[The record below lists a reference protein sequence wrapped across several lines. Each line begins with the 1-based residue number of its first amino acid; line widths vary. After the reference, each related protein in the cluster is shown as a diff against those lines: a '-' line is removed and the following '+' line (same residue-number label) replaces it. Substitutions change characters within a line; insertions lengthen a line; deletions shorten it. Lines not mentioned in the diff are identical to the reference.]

1 MWVCNTVSPFV
12 GKGKE
17 RSRIFQSYLLPCPPL
32 RLCRNEKWLQLR
44 KRHRGNFPPT
54 VSPNL
59 RPYIHCL
66 CESDPH
72 RHTGPPTVHSQVLFN
87 HKEKVLFQLE
97 SSSLMLSHLHGY
109 RVPQIIASWNLWID
123 QNTPREAG
131 RTIIRYLLPGNLL
144 RPGPWPPPPPPLP
157 SQALE
162 TLAFGPYTST
172 DYRISN
178 HKFLYSPADLKLSTL
193 CFASQVLGLQACD
206 TMSCAKTATFLWRE
220 MDQMVMGQP

>member
-32 RLCRNEKWLQLR
+32 RLCRDEKWLQLR
-44 KRHRGNFPPT
+44 KRHRGNLPLT

-109 RVPQIIASWNLWID
+109 RVPQIIASWNLWRLEGRL
-123 QNTPREAG
+123 PAWSSEA
-131 RTIIRYLLPGNLL
+131 
-144 RPGPWPPPPPPLP
+144 WM
-157 SQALE
+157 
-162 TLAFGPYTST
+162 
-172 DYRISN
+172 
-178 HKFLYSPADLKLSTL
+178 LK
-193 CFASQVLGLQACD
+193 QVHH
-206 TMSCAKTATFLWRE
+206 E
-220 MDQMVMGQP
+220 MLKQVHHEVPTQPF